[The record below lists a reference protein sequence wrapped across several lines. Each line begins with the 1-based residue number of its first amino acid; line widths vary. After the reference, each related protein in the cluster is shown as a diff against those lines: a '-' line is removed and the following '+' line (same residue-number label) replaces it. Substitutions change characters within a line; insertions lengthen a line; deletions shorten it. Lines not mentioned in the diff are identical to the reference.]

1 MEKKTKA
8 KTIECEVFVA
18 RDGREFSDQR
28 ACERYEKA
36 LHRDD
41 LYRLPHVHFSPEAV
55 CISNGLHVFSCCSDH
70 TAVFVRD
77 SKDVAVINRYLLS
90 MDSRDAIG
98 DECVGSVV
106 LVAEAEGSAWIMKSS
121 FLPDLISDLTK
132 IQREIDGMK
141 EGYLKRTG
149 VKSIK
154 WRVRFDRDIDEDGDY
169 FDTDFYTMTFGKRK
183 LSFMFTSYSGH
194 VDEHDPSVYECQGTA
209 PDTEMFA
216 SFACIAPKEVRSLK
230 KINNFHM
237 EIFSRDYLTPI
248 VPKELLSL
256 SFEFGDGTVVDLTKK
271 KAVKE
276 FSFGDDM
283 YSYIE

>member
-8 KTIECEVFVA
+8 KTVECEVFVA
-18 RDGREFSDQR
+18 KDGKEFSDQM
-28 ACERYEKA
+28 ACESYEKA
-36 LHRDD
+36 LYRDD
-41 LYRLPHVHFSPEAV
+41 LDRLPHVHFSPEVV
-55 CISNGLHVFSCCSDH
+55 CISNGLNVFSCCSDY
-70 TAVFVRD
+70 TAIFVRD
-77 SKDVAVINRYLLS
+77 SKDVDVVNRYLRS
-90 MDSRDAIG
+90 MDSSDVIG
-98 DECVGSVV
+98 DEYIGNVAF
-106 LVAEAEGSAWIMKSS
+106 VAEAEGSAWIAKNSLLS
-121 FLPDLISDLTK
+121 GLISGLAK
-132 IQREIDGMK
+132 IQGEIDGMK
-141 EGYLKRTG
+141 EGYLERTG

-169 FDTDFYTMTFGKRK
+169 FNTDFYTMTFGKRK

-209 PDTEMFA
+209 PDTERFA
-216 SFACIAPKEVRSLK
+216 SFACIAPEEAKSLK

-237 EIFSRDYLTPI
+237 EIFSRDYLPPI

-256 SFEFGDGTVVDLTKK
+256 SFEFGDGTVVDLTRE

-276 FSFGDDM
+276 FSFGDNM